1 MHLSQTFQTNTTE
14 RHLARFLTVGLLGTA
29 FDIALFAVLY
39 GVFGLSVLTANVIAY
54 SAGIVHNFLLH
65 RYWTYRDI
73 TRKPAAIQAAQF
85 ATVSLSAMALNT
97 TLVLV
102 LGPPLAALIAAPKWG
117 DLLAKLCATGIG
129 VSVNFFANHFWTFAA
144 TRTQGEQS

>member
-1 MHLSQTFQTNTTE
+1 MTQLSQTFRTNTTE

-29 FDIALFAVLY
+29 FDIALFAVVY
-39 GVFGLSVLTANVIAY
+39 GVFGLSVLAANVIAY

-65 RYWTYRDI
+65 RYWTYGHT

-85 ATVSLSAMALNT
+85 AAVSLSAMALNT
-97 TLVLV
+97 TLVLL
-102 LGPPLAALIAAPKWG
+102 LGPPLAVLIAAPKWG

-129 VSVNFFANHFWTFAA
+129 VSVNFFANHFWTF
-144 TRTQGEQS
+144 RDPKKGEPS